1 MLSFDL
7 KIYWL
12 DSVKILKLKIL
23 NLDEANFKMKEILL
37 RFPPNFPKS
46 AGQNQEANFPASQWN
61 KNIIFL

>member
-37 RFPPNFPKS
+37 RFGTNTMRNYLK
-46 AGQNQEANFPASQWN
+46 Q
-61 KNIIFL
+61 